1 MIVRKIS
8 GVGEKFFVD
17 ISFWIKKI
25 ELLFFIMIFY

>member
-25 ELLFFIMIFY
+25 KLNCYFLL